1 MCSSGAHSPSR
12 EIKIAKAPVPHMR
25 KMKERSKERHLQDDL
40 ISNINTYTIAK
51 AKRQKLNQ
59 GNAD

>member
-1 MCSSGAHSPSR
+1 MCSSGAHSPGR
-12 EIKIAKAPVPHMR
+12 EIKIAKAVVPHMR

-51 AKRQKLNQ
+51 AKRQKLN
-59 GNAD
+59 